1 MVDYFQLH
9 LLDEDQ
15 KLQRLKKSLLRL
27 PHLLLLKLNLGVH
40 DVRHQKLR

>member
-1 MVDYFQLH
+1 MVHYFQLL

-15 KLQRLKKSLLRL
+15 KLQRLMKFLLRL
-27 PHLLLLKLNLGVH
+27 LHLLLLKLNLGVH